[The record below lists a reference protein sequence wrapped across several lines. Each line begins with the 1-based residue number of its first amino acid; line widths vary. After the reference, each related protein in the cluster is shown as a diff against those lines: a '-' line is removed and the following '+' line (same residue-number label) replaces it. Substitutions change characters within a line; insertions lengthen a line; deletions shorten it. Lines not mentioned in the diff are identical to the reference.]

1 MKRRL
6 LIITLL
12 IVGLGLI
19 TFPYTVRYYHDIKN
33 KSSYEQL
40 REASK
45 GLTEKEATVLTT
57 KITDCNNKL
66 RQNQGELTDPFSS
79 NKENLDRMKTCLG
92 MNQEDV
98 FAILEIPVLNLV
110 VPIYLSATEE
120 FLSKGIGLVE
130 GSSLPIGGESTHTV
144 LAGHRGLWTQQMLM
158 YADKIQEGHYFYVHT
173 MIETLEY
180 KVYSTEV
187 VYPDETNSL
196 EVVEGK
202 DLATLITC
210 HPFPTDEQRL
220 LIHGERVAPSH

>member
-1 MKRRL
+1 MKRKILILAL
-6 LIITLL
+6 LVIGI
-12 IVGLGLI
+12 GLI
-19 TFPYTVRYYHDIKN
+19 AFPYSVRYYHEIKN
-33 KSSYEQL
+33 KSSYDQL
-40 REASK
+40 VEASK
-45 GLTEKEATVLTT
+45 GLTEKEAEALQT
-57 KITDCNNKL
+57 KITECNNKL
-66 RQNQGELTDPFSS
+66 KTNQGELMDPFSS
-79 NKENLDRMKTCLG
+79 NKENLDQMKTCLG

-130 GSSLPIGGESTHTV
+130 GSSLPIGGDSTHTV

-158 YADKIQEGHYFYVHT
+158 YADKIQEGHYFYIHT

-180 KVYSTEV
+180 RVYSTEV

-196 EVVEGK
+196 EVEEGK

-220 LIHGERVAPSH
+220 LIHGERVQ